1 MYKKR
6 RLAVMIGMLAGS
18 TSVFAQTDMST
29 IEARLAAMEQRLQA
43 AETRAQVAEKRATDA
58 EQKTQQLVA
67 AQQQT
72 QTTTQAVAQR
82 TTALEKK
89 ADQSSGFEFHGY
101 ARSGLLMNDAASS
114 SKSGPYLTPAG
125 ETGGAV
131 GRLGNEADTYVE
143 LNLEHKQTLDNG
155 ATTRFKAMLADGQ
168 RTYNDWSADT
178 SDLNIRQAFV
188 ELGNL
193 PDFTGALK
201 GSTFW
206 AGKRF
211 DRDNFDI
218 HWIDS
223 DVVFLAGTGGGIYD
237 VKWNDSLRSNFSL
250 YGRNFGDI
258 ADSSNSV
265 QNYILSM
272 NNFIGP
278 VQVMVSG
285 MRAKDND
292 ERKDTNGNLVK
303 GDAANTGVHTLLG
316 LHNDSFYGLREG
328 LSKTALLYGHGLGAE
343 VKGVGSDGALRPGA
357 NTWRFASYGT
367 TPLSKNW
374 FIAPAVLAQS
384 SKDRYV
390 DGDSY
395 QWATL
400 NMRLI
405 QEINQNFALAYE
417 GSYQY
422 MDLKPEGY
430 NDRHAVNGSFYKL
443 TFAPTF
449 KVGDIGDFF
458 SRPEIRLYTSWMD
471 WSKKLNNYASD
482 DALGSSGF
490 KSGGEW
496 SFGMQMETWF

>member
-18 TSVFAQTDMST
+18 TSVFAQTDMTS

-178 SDLNIRQAFV
+178 SDLNIRQAFA

-237 VKWNDSLRSNFSL
+237 VRWNDSIRSNLSL

-292 ERKDTNGNLVK
+292 DRQDTNGNPVK

-328 LSKTALLYGHGLGAE
+328 TSKTALLYGHGLGAE
-343 VKGVGSDGALRPGA
+343 VKGIGSDGALRSGA

-367 TPLSKNW
+367 TPLSENW
-374 FIAPAVLAQS
+374 SIAPALLAQS
-384 SKDRYV
+384 SKGRYAN
-390 DGDSY
+390 GDSY

-449 KVGDIGDFF
+449 KVGSIGDFF

-482 DALGSSGF
+482 DALGSNGF
-490 KSGGEW
+490 TSGGEW